1 MECLERCGIDGKDQR
16 LITNL
21 YWNQTAKVR
30 TGETL
35 SEDIRIECG
44 VRQGCIM
51 SPTLFNRY
59 TDDIFKVTADLPG
72 IRIHGKNINNIRY
85 ADYTAI
91 LAGFA
96 EELQQLVNAVRQA
109 GEQLE
114 MRLNVKKTK
123 VMVMKTQNEEET
135 IPITIKADDI
145 KLEQVDRFLYLG
157 QLITADGKCREE
169 AIRRIGIAKSTF
181 NKMDNIFKDRHL
193 SMATKLR
200 TLRCY
205 VISTLLYAS
214 DTWTMTAEMEKRIE
228 SLELWFLRRI
238 MKVIWTKKISNVK
251 IRELIEQKG
260 GRQLYLIKEI
270 RKRKVEYCGHIM
282 RKDGITKLT
291 ITGKGEGKK
300 GPGRPRR
307 TWLKDI
313 QEWCTYPSNTAL
325 IREAEN
331 RQRWTKRLHTTPWMR
346 DVT

>member
-1 MECLERCGIDGKDQR
+1 MHRHRTPENQAIDTTTMFSGNTSSTFNTQ
-16 LITNL
+16 
-21 YWNQTAKVR
+21 WNAQWWNMLGAVPAPPVLAKSR
-30 TGETL
+30 TKAH
-35 SEDIRIECG
+35 
-44 VRQGCIM
+44 
-51 SPTLFNRY
+51 F
-59 TDDIFKVTADLPG
+59 F
-72 IRIHGKNINNIRY
+72 IHY
-85 ADYTAI
+85 
-91 LAGFA
+91 
-96 EELQQLVNAVRQA
+96 
-109 GEQLE
+109 
-114 MRLNVKKTK
+114 NVKKTK
-123 VMVMKTQNEEET
+123 VKVMKTQNEKET

-238 MKVIWTKKISNVK
+238 MKVSWTKKISNVK

-313 QEWCTYPSNTAL
+313 QEWCTYPSNVAL

-331 RQRWTKRLHTTPWMR
+331 RQRWTKWLYTTPWMR